1 MYKPQKTDFD
11 EVLDSSTQ
19 LNNEEKKLIPGLI
32 KQFEDLFDYFLAH

>member
-11 EVLDSSTQ
+11 EVLDISTQ

-32 KQFEDLFDYFLAH
+32 K